1 MSCICARSSSTWTF
15 FILSILSQ
23 IGGTDEDERTPLS
36 KSAPQRNRDLCE
48 LHMTNFGPATDATLG
63 DDGRPTDGPLSLQ
76 RAADSL
82 SPSRAP

>member
-36 KSAPQRNRDLCE
+36 KSAQSVV
-48 LHMTNFGPATDATLG
+48 
-63 DDGRPTDGPLSLQ
+63 GRLSETETFVNYT
-76 RAADSL
+76 
-82 SPSRAP
+82 